1 MCVVWEFSNKS
12 SQDISTLFKHISSDN
27 EIAEKFK
34 IGWTN
39 LIYINDFGL
48 ALYFKELPYSKIKV
62 SNWFVIL
69 YDESSNKS
77 TQQCLLWFWNEEKK
91 LSWCLLFDIQVPWT
105 FFYQWF
111 CSSIW
116 ILWNWFVHLLVILPH
131 LIIVYI

>member
-1 MCVVWEFSNKS
+1 MLLLKVLPRLNQKQRCSIGLDVCGMRIIKQGLS

-39 LIYINDFGL
+39 LMYINNFGL

-69 YDESSNKS
+69 YDESLNKI
-77 TQQCLLWFWNEEKK
+77 TQQCLL
-91 LSWCLLFDIQVPWT
+91 
-105 FFYQWF
+105 
-111 CSSIW
+111 
-116 ILWNWFVHLLVILPH
+116 
-131 LIIVYI
+131 